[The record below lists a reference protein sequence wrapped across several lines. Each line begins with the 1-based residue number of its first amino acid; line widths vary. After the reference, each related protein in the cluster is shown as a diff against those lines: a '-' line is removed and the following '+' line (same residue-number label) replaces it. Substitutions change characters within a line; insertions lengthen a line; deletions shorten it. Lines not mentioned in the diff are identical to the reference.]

1 MTTTMGMTAIT
12 IMPLRIM
19 PPIRAKG
26 AAHKMLDDFLIRA
39 VLAGL
44 GLVLASGALGA
55 FVVWRRMAYFGD
67 SMSHAAILGVAASFV
82 VAMPVYLGTLVVG
95 VMVAVLV
102 TWLSGR
108 GQAADSVLGVIA
120 HSALALG
127 LVAASF
133 VPALRVDL
141 QAFLFGDIL
150 AVTRTD
156 LIWIWSGSLSVLA
169 LLIWRWQRL
178 VTATVNEELAMA
190 AGINPAVER
199 LVLSLALALLIG
211 VAIRI
216 VGALLISA
224 MLIIPAA
231 AARGLSRTPEQMA
244 LIATAI
250 GAFSVLAGLQ
260 ASLGLDTPAGASIV
274 VAASSVYTI
283 ILTTCRK

>member
-1 MTTTMGMTAIT
+1 
-12 IMPLRIM
+12 
-19 PPIRAKG
+19 
-26 AAHKMLDDFLIRA
+26 MLDDFLIRA

-82 VAMPVYLGTLVVG
+82 AAVPVYLGTLAVG
-95 VMVAVLV
+95 VMVAILV

-150 AVTRTD
+150 AVSRTD
-156 LIWIWSGSLSVLA
+156 LIWIWSGALLVLA
-169 LLIWRWQRL
+169 VLIWRWQNL

-199 LVLSLALALLIG
+199 LILSLMLALLIG

-231 AARGLSRTPEQMA
+231 AARGLSRTPEHMA
-244 LIATAI
+244 LIATGI

-274 VAASSVYTI
+274 VAASSVYVV
-283 ILTTCRK
+283 ILMACRK